1 MVTASLNGQA
11 QTLHRNRKDTSI
23 EVFAD
28 AGHALFVDE
37 PERFNAVLEGFLDRT
52 LAQ

>member
-1 MVTASLNGQA
+1 
-11 QTLHRNRKDTSI
+11 
-23 EVFAD
+23 VFAD

-37 PERFNAVLEGFLDRT
+37 PGRFNAVLAAFLDRT